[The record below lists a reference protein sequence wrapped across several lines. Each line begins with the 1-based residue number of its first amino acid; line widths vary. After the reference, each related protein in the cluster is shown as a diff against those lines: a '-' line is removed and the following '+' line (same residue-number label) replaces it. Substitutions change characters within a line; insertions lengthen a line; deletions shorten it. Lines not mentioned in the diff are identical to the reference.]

1 MPKIFG
7 KILVQLYYIGLRSST
22 MVQIDFM
29 LQLSVDCLETYRA
42 ALQVITIMRS
52 SDFCCNREPGLRQ
65 VRKNWP
71 VSDNRPIQKEANVL
85 VYSDNRL
92 V

>member
-29 LQLSVDCLETYRA
+29 LQLS
-42 ALQVITIMRS
+42 
-52 SDFCCNREPGLRQ
+52 
-65 VRKNWP
+65 
-71 VSDNRPIQKEANVL
+71 
-85 VYSDNRL
+85 
-92 V
+92 